1 MAGPAAGSFLQG
13 VIVNLIAELAGQGV
27 NKLLLN
33 PAQGALGPSNYQ
45 SADPMGQSRYFTSPA
60 QALAFEQYIATEYPK
75 RALLKLIPGIGQ
87 YIPDLP
93 NREDIIG
100 GFEDGKFVGQAALT
114 EAQARSLTE
123 REIQKIRAE
132 KEFELQARLA
142 EAQAGIQRE
151 KIKALSELQGKVEG
165 QKVQSLGEVQSQR
178 LQSQYGAASDILNE
192 AIKNIAFRDKLEIGN
207 TLTELARAV

>member
-1 MAGPAAGSFLQG
+1 MAGPAAGSFLTAFITTLLG
-13 VIVNLIAELAGQGV
+13 ELAGQGM
-27 NKLLLN
+27 NKVVFN
-33 PAQGALGPSNYQ
+33 PAQGALGPSSYQ
-45 SADPMGQSRYFTSPA
+45 AADPTGRSNYFTSPS
-60 QALAFEQYIATEYPK
+60 QGLAFEQYIASEFPK
-75 RALLKLIPGIGQ
+75 RALWKLVPGIGQ
-87 YIPDLP
+87 FIPDLP
-93 NREDIIG
+93 SRTDIIG
-100 GFEDGKFVGQAALT
+100 GYEDGKFVGQAALT

-178 LQSQYGAASDILNE
+178 LQSQYGAASDILSE
-192 AIKNIAFRDKLEIGN
+192 AIKNIAFRDKLEVGN